1 MGFYLNKIARKE
13 ILIKTSK
20 DSTWFL
26 SQLTTKK
33 PLKMSVPSMNC
44 FVATHKEKKNSIHDK
59 NNNCPEQSFKKFAFK
74 NDDSRS
80 WSFSNLFSNF
90 KFSGHDGAS
99 FCGPERVDSITN
111 EELAKTR
118 SAAMAADNIVN
129 DTQPRLIVE
138 QNI

>member
-1 MGFYLNKIARKE
+1 
-13 ILIKTSK
+13 
-20 DSTWFL
+20 
-26 SQLTTKK
+26 
-33 PLKMSVPSMNC
+33 MNC

-111 EELAKTR
+111 EELAKNEISSNGGRQHRQRHPTEVDR
-118 SAAMAADNIVN
+118 
-129 DTQPRLIVE
+129 
-138 QNI
+138 